1 MKLKNIFI
9 VSAITLLLVFCAL
22 LYVFFIRNKISPDR
36 PEISPVAIGILT
48 SDDKVIAQYEAF
60 ADYLNKYSG
69 VQWYV
74 VPVKDAGSFIEQIE
88 NHKIKSAFVGSAA
101 GYRIIK
107 NNLGFPVARGEKNGI
122 STYDAYVIVK
132 KDSGIESM
140 EDLRNKR
147 FAYVDINMTSGYLF
161 PVYLLR
167 SAGHDPDNFFRA
179 ASFLKTTSNAV
190 DAIISGNFDGGAV
203 KSLDLSA
210 LTEKDPGIR
219 DKIKVIGKGGSFPNN
234 TFMLSVDFD
243 DQTADII
250 QNLLLAMND
259 SEEGKLILKNM
270 DIDRFIGTNNED
282 FREVEKIM
290 NF

>member
-9 VSAITLLLVFCAL
+9 VSAITLLLVFCAM
-22 LYVFFIRNKISPDR
+22 LYLFFIRNRISTVN
-36 PEISPVAIGILT
+36 PEISSVAIGILT
-48 SDDKVIAQYEAF
+48 SDNKVIAQYQAL

-69 VQWYV
+69 VQWYI

-88 NHKIKSAFVGSAA
+88 NHKIKSAFVGSAP

-122 STYDAYVIVK
+122 STYDAYVIAK

-161 PVYLLR
+161 PAYLLR
-167 SAGHDPDNFFRA
+167 SLGHDPDNFFRA
-179 ASFLKTTSNAV
+179 ASFLKTTPDVV
-190 DAIISGNFDGGAV
+190 DSVISGNFDGGAV
-203 KSLDLSA
+203 KSLDFNA
-210 LTEKDPGIR
+210 LIEKDPEVQN
-219 DKIKVIGKGGSFPNN
+219 KINVISRGGSYPNN

-243 DQTADII
+243 DQTATKI
-250 QNLLLAMND
+250 QNLLLNMND
-259 SEEGKLILKNM
+259 SEEGRPILETMN
-270 DIDRFIGTNNED
+270 IDRFIRTNNSD